1 MKDDDEEPLRVA
13 YRNLTIALLDHAFKG
28 KPSISMLFNDLPSVK
43 QEEIE
48 AEIRKRADLVAVA
61 MCRRLAKRGFIDE
74 TPPNGTITR
83 LYRETLREFESL

>member
-1 MKDDDEEPLRVA
+1 MKGDAEEPLRVA

-28 KPSISMLFNDLPSVK
+28 KPGISPLFNDLPSLK

-48 AEIRKRADLVAVA
+48 KEIEKRADLVAVA
-61 MCRRLAKRGFIDE
+61 MCRRLAERGFIDE
-74 TPPNGTITR
+74 TPSDGTITR